1 MKTPNQ
7 LTEARNILKARDEH
21 TRSDA
26 LNRFI
31 LGASR
36 TQSRYNALK
45 IEIGITAGLAIL
57 STTTALILGLTL
69 IQLTQH

>member
-1 MKTPNQ
+1 MKTDNQ
-7 LTEARNILKARDEH
+7 LNEARNNLKAKAEH

-36 TQSRYNALK
+36 TQSRYEALK
-45 IEIGITAGLAIL
+45 IEIGITAGIAIL
-57 STTTALILGLTL
+57 STTAALVLGLTL
-69 IQLTQH
+69 IQLTR